1 LALLK
6 EHYVPLGLGTKI
18 KTNMPVH
25 PFLEKMN
32 QTPHAKQL
40 GIQLVSA
47 EKNTVTLKLPFNDAI
62 IGDPISRVIHGGA
75 ITTLIDTA
83 SGASVFQ
90 AQDNLRALATLDLR
104 VDYSR
109 PAATGEDVYAVAE
122 CYQMTHSIAFSRVT
136 VFTTDSKKPIAT
148 ALATFM
154 RSNKAFPVG

>member
-1 LALLK
+1 M
-6 EHYVPLGLGTKI
+6 PLELGTKI
-18 KTNMPVH
+18 KTKMAVN
-25 PFLEKMN
+25 PFLEKIN

-40 GIQLVSA
+40 NLQLVSA
-47 EKNTVTLKLPFNDAI
+47 EKTSVTLKLPFSDAI

-109 PAATGEDVYAVAE
+109 PAATGEDVFAIAE
-122 CYQMTHSIAFSRVT
+122 CYRLTHSIAFSRVT
-136 VFTTDSKKPIAT
+136 VFTTDIKKPIAT

-154 RSNKAFPVG
+154 RSNKEFPVG